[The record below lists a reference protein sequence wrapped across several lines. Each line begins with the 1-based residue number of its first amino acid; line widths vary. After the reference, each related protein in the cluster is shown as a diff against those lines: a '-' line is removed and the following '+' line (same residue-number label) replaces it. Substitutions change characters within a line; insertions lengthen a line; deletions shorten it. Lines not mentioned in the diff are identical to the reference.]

1 MAKILYLGEISPGQ
15 TARMRMRA
23 LERLG
28 HQVVGINTVQP
39 WRQARWLQRQWQRRL
54 SRGSIV
60 RAINAAVLQ
69 QARTFQPELVWA
81 DKQEFLYPETV
92 HTLRQLGARTVH
104 FTPDPYFT
112 LSWKQTPLQTQ
123 ALQVFDVLAYC
134 KAYERQAYEALGK
147 PLIYLPLG
155 YCDEV
160 HRPLASADP
169 RWHCAVG
176 FLGGWEPR
184 RQQLIGAVAAAVPP
198 ALGGVKIWGGH
209 WDFLRTGK
217 AGLRK
222 RLILNQL
229 AGPQPYRMERQPWI
243 DSCLQG
249 DEVYGDDYAR
259 ALSGSR
265 IGLGFLRQVCPDQHT
280 TRTFEIPACG
290 SLLLAD
296 RTEEHQQFFEEG
308 KEAEFFSCEAEL
320 VDKARF
326 YTSHESERSRI
337 AAAGLLRCQRS
348 GYSYLDRMRGALQ
361 ALGFAP
367 QVV

>member
-15 TARMRMRA
+15 TACMRMRA

-28 HQVVGINTVQP
+28 HEVVGVNTVQP
-39 WRQARWLQRQWQRRL
+39 WREARWLERQLQRRL

-60 RAINAAVLQ
+60 RAINASVLD
-69 QARTFQPELVWA
+69 AAGAFHPDLVWA
-81 DKQEFLYPETV
+81 DKQEFLQAQTLQA
-92 HTLRQLGARTVH
+92 LRQLGACTVH

-123 ALQVFDVLAYC
+123 ALQAFDVLAYC
-134 KAYERQAYEALGK
+134 KAYERKTYEALGK
-147 PLIYLPLG
+147 PLIYMPLG
-155 YCDEV
+155 YCNEV

-184 RQQLIGAVAAAVPP
+184 RQQLIGAVAAAVPSV
-198 ALGGVKIWGGH
+198 LGGVKIWGGH
-209 WDFLRTGK
+209 WDFLLTGK

-222 RLILNQL
+222 SLILRQL
-229 AGPQPYRMERQPWI
+229 AGPESWRVQRQPWI
-243 DSCLQG
+243 ENCLQG

-259 ALSGSR
+259 ALSGSG

-290 SLLLAD
+290 SMLLAD

-308 KEAEFFSCEAEL
+308 KEAEFFSCQAEL

-326 YTSHESERSRI
+326 YSSHNSARTRI
-337 AAAGLLRCQRS
+337 AAAGMLRCQRS
-348 GYSYLDRMRGALQ
+348 GYSYLERMRGVLQ
-361 ALGFAP
+361 TLGFSP
-367 QVV
+367 QAT